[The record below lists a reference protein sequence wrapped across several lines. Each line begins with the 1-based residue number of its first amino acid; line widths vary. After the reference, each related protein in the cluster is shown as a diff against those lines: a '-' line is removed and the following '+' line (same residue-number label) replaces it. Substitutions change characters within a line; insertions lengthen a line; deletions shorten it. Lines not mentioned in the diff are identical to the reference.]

1 MGTKEAMH
9 NKDFAASNEIEHTDD
24 THVTFEAIEDA
35 EERQVVQKLDLHVL
49 PLMTLVYFC
58 MCGLIDLDLDKQS
71 ITYAAIFGLRSDL
84 DLHGEQYSWCVSMF
98 YLGQLL
104 SNWPAAYLLGRLPLR
119 TFIGCT
125 VVVWGV
131 SCVCVGLPH
140 NFAGLM
146 AARFFLG
153 LTEGAVSPAFVMLT
167 SVWYKRREHPV
178 RVATWVSMNGFA
190 QIVNALIMFGLGRA
204 RLAAAPWRV
213 LFFIIGGLTVTS
225 GLLFYFLLP
234 GDTTTAWFLTP
245 RQREIATRR
254 LAIDRSTRDRADFN
268 RSQFNEA
275 YKSPITWL
283 YVYMALGITL
293 TTAILK
299 FSSIVINGF
308 GYDKYTTML
317 VGLPGGL
324 INILTTLFGAFI
336 PRLIKGKY
344 SRTFTALFLCCI
356 PLLGAILLATLPAS
370 HPWGIV
376 ASTWMATAVTCL
388 LSSCSALMAS
398 NVKGNT
404 KKSSITTMFFVAY
417 CVGCI
422 ISPQAWTEDSAP
434 RYLKGCILSIASLIF
449 LMIILVVYAF
459 LLNKENSLRDKRAV
473 EDNIDYVVDS
483 QGSASGIQSGVA
495 IDSDLTDRQDK
506 AFRYIL

>member
-1 MGTKEAMH
+1 MDNKEATQ
-9 NKDFAASNEIEHTDD
+9 NKDFATAASEIERTDD
-24 THVTFEAIEDA
+24 THVTFEAIDEA
-35 EERQVVQKLDLHVL
+35 EERQVVRKLDLHVL

-58 MCGLIDLDLDKQS
+58 MYLDKQS
-71 ITYAAIFGLRSDL
+71 ITYAAIFGLRTDL
-84 DLHGEQYSWCVSMF
+84 KLHGEQYNWCVSMF

-104 SNWPAAYLLGRLPLR
+104 SNWPAAYLLGRLPLKN
-119 TFIGCT
+119 FIGCT

-131 SCVCVGLPH
+131 TCVCVGLPH
-140 NFAGLM
+140 TFPGLM

-190 QIVNALIMFGLGRA
+190 QITNALIMFGLGRA
-204 RLAAAPWRV
+204 NIAIGPWRV
-213 LFFIIGGLTVTS
+213 LFFIIGGLTITS

-234 GDTTTAWFLTP
+234 DSTTTAWFLTP
-245 RQREIATRR
+245 RQRDIATSR
-254 LAIDRSTRDRADFN
+254 LAIDRSTRDRAEFN
-268 RSQFNEA
+268 RTQFNEA

-283 YVYMALGITL
+283 YVSMALGITL
-293 TTAILK
+293 TTPIIK

-317 VGLPGGL
+317 VGLPGGAL
-324 INILTTLFGAFI
+324 NIITTWFGAFI
-336 PRLIKGKY
+336 PRIVK
-344 SRTFTALFLCCI
+344 TLFLCCI

-370 HPWGIV
+370 KSWGIV
-376 ASTWMATAVTCL
+376 VSTWMANAVTCL

-404 KKSSITTMFFVAY
+404 KKSSITTLFFVAY

-422 ISPQAWTEDSAP
+422 VSPQAWTEASAP
-434 RYLKGCILSIASLIF
+434 RYLKGCILSIASLVF
-449 LMIILVVYAF
+449 LMVTLCAYAF
-459 LLNKENSLRDKRAV
+459 VLDKENRLRDSKAAEGMV
-473 EDNIDYVVDS
+473 DYSVDN
-483 QGSASGIQSGVA
+483 QGHVGGIQSGVA

>member
-1 MGTKEAMH
+1 MDTKDDTQ
-9 NKDFAASNEIEHTDD
+9 NKDFATASTEIEHRDG
-24 THVTFEAIEDA
+24 THVTFEAIDEA
-35 EERQVVQKLDLHVL
+35 EERQVVRKLDLHVL

-58 MCGLIDLDLDKQS
+58 MYLDKQS

-84 DLHGEQYSWCVSMF
+84 NLTGEEYSWCVSVF

-104 SNWPAAYLLGRLPLR
+104 SNWPAAYLLGRLPLK

-125 VVVWGV
+125 IVVWGV
-131 SCVCVGLPH
+131 ACVCVGLPH
-140 NFAGLM
+140 NFGGMM

-190 QIVNALIMFGLGRA
+190 QITNALIMFGLGRA
-204 RLAAAPWRV
+204 KFAIESWRV
-213 LFFIIGGLTVTS
+213 LFYLIGGLTVTS

-254 LAIDRSTRDRADFN
+254 LAIDRSTRDRTDFN

-283 YVYMALGITL
+283 YVSMALGITL
-293 TTAILK
+293 TTAIIK

-317 VGLPGGL
+317 VGLPGGGL
-324 INILTTLFGAFI
+324 NILTTWFGAFV
-336 PRLIKGKY
+336 PRLVKSKY
-344 SRTFTALFLCCI
+344 SRTCTALFLCCI

-370 HPWGIV
+370 KSWGIV
-376 ASTWMATAVTCL
+376 VSTWMANAVTCL

-404 KKSSITTMFFVAY
+404 KKSSTTTMFFVAY

-422 ISPQAWTEDSAP
+422 ISPQAWTEDDAP
-434 RYLKGCILSIASLIF
+434 RYLKGCILSIASLVY
-449 LMIILVVYAF
+449 LMITLVVYAF
-459 LLNKENSLRDKRAV
+459 LLDKENKLRDRKAAEGHVDYMV
-473 EDNIDYVVDS
+473 ES
-483 QGSASGIQSGVA
+483 QGRAEGIQSGVA